1 MLSLHALNSMQY
13 YLLLQALAAR
23 ETGGRAEVA
32 VRQEGGRAELAA
44 RRLAAAAKKE
54 FFLQAPDAP
63 D

>member
-1 MLSLHALNSMQY
+1 MQY

-23 ETGGRAEVA
+23 EKVGGTEVA
-32 VRQEGGRAELAA
+32 VREEGGRAC
-44 RRLAAAAKKE
+44 RLAEASKKE